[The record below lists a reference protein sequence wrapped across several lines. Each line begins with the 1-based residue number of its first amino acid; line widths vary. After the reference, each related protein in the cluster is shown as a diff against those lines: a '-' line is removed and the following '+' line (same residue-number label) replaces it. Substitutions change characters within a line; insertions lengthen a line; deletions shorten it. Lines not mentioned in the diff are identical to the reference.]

1 VRTQNSVNAEANLYK
16 MAIGIA
22 IVAFPYSVSWV
33 GTIAALIGLS
43 ILAIT
48 SVASGYLLFKARN
61 RYKDQVIVDL
71 PDLGYACYGAKMRL
85 LCQVV
90 LIVTQVS
97 ILTAY
102 LIYLGTQAQLVAC
115 QLGYCTDSL
124 TLCVFICT
132 VIMTPAYLL
141 KDY

>member
-1 VRTQNSVNAEANLYK
+1 MNAEANLYK

-33 GTIAALIGLS
+33 GTIAAMIGIIILGILS
-43 ILAIT
+43 LA
-48 SVASGYLLFKARN
+48 SAYLLFKARN

-90 LIVTQVS
+90 LIVTQIS
-97 ILTAY
+97 LLTAY
-102 LIYLGTQAQLVAC
+102 LLYLGTQA
-115 QLGYCTDSL
+115 
-124 TLCVFICT
+124 
-132 VIMTPAYLL
+132 
-141 KDY
+141 